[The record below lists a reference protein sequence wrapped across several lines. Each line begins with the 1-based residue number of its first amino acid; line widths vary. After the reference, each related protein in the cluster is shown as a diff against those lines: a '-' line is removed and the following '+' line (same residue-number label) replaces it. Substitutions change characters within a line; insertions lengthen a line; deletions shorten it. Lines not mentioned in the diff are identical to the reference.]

1 MLSVRDAKN
10 KKGRLNEQEEISLRN
25 YQANAAAAWSMR
37 SHLPNHNLLFYY
49 LEAMLERGECADQVA
64 AARIQ
69 KILTQTAGA
78 AAEQEK

>member
-1 MLSVRDAKN
+1 
-10 KKGRLNEQEEISLRN
+10 
-25 YQANAAAAWSMR
+25 
-37 SHLPNHNLLFYY
+37 
-49 LEAMLERGECADQVA
+49 MLERGECADQVA